1 MYKITK
7 NFYDCESDTGKWDKE
22 DKFESLS
29 QSWRS
34 LSLLGC
40 PSCDQK
46 RGEPCADLAHISS
59 NDLLSNNATVRLA
72 VARAKAMSK
81 YQEIW
86 ASRI

>member
-22 DKFESLS
+22 DLFEWRSWSLS
-29 QSWRS
+29 
-34 LSLLGC
+34 GC

-46 RGEPCADLAHISS
+46 RSEPCVNPSHISG
-59 NDLLSNNATVRLA
+59 NNRLSDYVTVRLS

-81 YQEIW
+81 YQEVW

>member
-34 LSLLGC
+34 WSLLGC
-40 PSCDQK
+40 PNCDQK
-46 RGEPCADLAHISS
+46 RSEPCADPTHINS
-59 NDLLSNNATVRLA
+59 NYVTVRLA
-72 VARAKAMSK
+72 VARARAIALYRQRQNNS
-81 YQEIW
+81 
-86 ASRI
+86 ATT